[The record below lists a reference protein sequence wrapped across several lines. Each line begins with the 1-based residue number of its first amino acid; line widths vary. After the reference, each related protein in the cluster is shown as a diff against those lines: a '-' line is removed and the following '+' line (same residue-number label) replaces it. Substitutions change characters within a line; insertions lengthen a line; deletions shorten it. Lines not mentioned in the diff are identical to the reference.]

1 MEERIHDIELAI
13 AELKKELDHLKDFKG
28 ETIKFIEESLTFSR
42 QTNDTLVKHAETME
56 QIRSVNSKI
65 IRTITELS
73 TLIRR

>member
-13 AELKKELDHLKDFKG
+13 AELKKELDQLKDFKG
-28 ETIKFIEESLTFSR
+28 EAIKFIEESLTFSK
-42 QTNDTLVKHAETME
+42 QANDTLGKHAETME
-56 QIRSVNSKI
+56 QLRSANNKI

>member
-13 AELKKELDHLKDFKG
+13 AALKKELDELKAFKQ
-28 ETIKFIEESLTFSR
+28 ETISFIEESLAFSR
-42 QTNDTLVKHAETME
+42 QTNDTLVKHAEIME
-56 QIRSVNSKI
+56 QLRSANSKI

>member
-13 AELKKELDHLKDFKG
+13 AELKKELDQLNAFKS
-28 ETIKFIEESLTFSR
+28 ETIKFIEESLSYSK

-56 QIRSVNSKI
+56 QLRTANSKI

-73 TLIRR
+73 TLIRK